1 MKIILLILIN
11 ILLLFESTTI
21 TELNEESLNELI
33 ESNLNNKNKILLII
47 FYANN
52 CENCKEALNIIY
64 NDIITEYKHNK
75 IQFGK
80 INCDLRE
87 NIWLN
92 IRFNITRIPY
102 IILIKGNNYYEL
114 NSNYDKYEIN
124 SFINDKKDKIELL
137 NIPNKINLIKKI
149 LIIINLAHYNT
160 NIYSKKYFNT
170 NISIN
175 IIIFMII
182 LFFIIIFWIIYYIFI
197 FCCCNLCFYKF
208 WKKNKNKE
216 IIEII
221 KSDNESKATSNVSG
235 SELGS
240 QVESDLNIS
249 GITDSIFKEEI
260 DEKEIVKKY
269 KKKIE

>member
-1 MKIILLILIN
+1 MKITFLILFN
-11 ILLLFESTTI
+11 ILLLCKSTTI
-21 TELNEESLNELI
+21 IELNEESLNNLI
-33 ESNLNNKNKILLII
+33 ESNKNDKNKILLII

-52 CENCKEALNIIY
+52 CENCQEALNIIS
-64 NDIITEYKHNK
+64 NDINEYKNNK

-80 INCDLRE
+80 INCDLGE

-114 NSNYDKYEIN
+114 NSNYDKYEIYR
-124 SFINDKKDKIELL
+124 FINDKKDKIELL

-170 NISIN
+170 KISIN
-175 IIIFMII
+175 LMIFMII
-182 LFFIIIFWIIYYIFI
+182 LFFIIFFWIIYYIVI

-221 KSDNESKATSNVSG
+221 KNDNASQTTSNVSG

-240 QVESDLNIS
+240 QVDSDLNIS

>member
-1 MKIILLILIN
+1 MKIAFLFLIN
-11 ILLLFESTTI
+11 ILLIYESTII
-21 TELNEESLNELI
+21 TELNEESLNNLI
-33 ESNLNNKNKILLII
+33 ESNINDKNKILLII

-52 CENCKEALNIIY
+52 CENCQEALNIIY
-64 NDIITEYKHNK
+64 NDIINEYKNNK

-102 IILIKGNNYYEL
+102 IILVKGNNYYEL

-149 LIIINLAHYNT
+149 LIIINLAHYST
-160 NIYSKKYFNT
+160 NIYSQKYFNT
-170 NISIN
+170 KISIN
-175 IIIFMII
+175 IILFIII

-197 FCCCNLCFYKF
+197 LCCCNLFFFKF
-208 WKKNKNKE
+208 RKKNKNKE
-216 IIEII
+216 LIEII
-221 KSDNESKATSNVSG
+221 KCENVSQATSDVSG
-235 SELGS
+235 SDLGS
-240 QVESDLNIS
+240 QVDSYMNIS
-249 GITDSIFKEEI
+249 GLSDSIFKEEI
-260 DEKEIVKKY
+260 DEKEIIRKY